1 METFFFTS
9 LTYIKKV
16 LRIYFSVNFSP
27 IAKPFLKKEAV
38 QAISTF
44 RIMN

>member
-1 METFFFTS
+1 METVFFRS

-27 IAKPFLKKEAV
+27 IAKLFLKKK
-38 QAISTF
+38 
-44 RIMN
+44 RLYKPYLHLG